1 VNTPLAI
8 ALLSPASTY
17 VSRHVPGAGSLLPGG
32 GKDGD
37 EFIRAALGGGKDG
50 DEFICAALGGGKDG
64 DEFIY

>member
-1 VNTPLAI
+1 MNTPLAI

-17 VSRHVPGAGSLLPGG
+17 VSRHVPGTGSLLPGG

-50 DEFICAALGGGKDG
+50 DEFI
-64 DEFIY
+64 Y